1 MSISYEAIRLKFRNK
16 IYFPTTRN
24 YRKKKI
30 NSTDFTI
37 ISNNCW
43 GGTVYESYGIKKMSP
58 IVGMFIMPSD
68 YLSLVSNL
76 KYYFEQDIV
85 FIEPEQ
91 SKWRKQLEGKSN
103 WGTYLI
109 ARLGDIELHMLHHH
123 DKELAKS
130 KWDTRVKRINW
141 SKLIFKFNDQNGAT
155 KDDIVQ
161 FMNLPLKNKLCFVVK
176 DELNVEGTILIKQ
189 PGKKETGIYASRE
202 PFGRNR
208 YLNVNNYINGC
219 L

>member
-16 IYFPTTRN
+16 IYLPATRN
-24 YRKKKI
+24 YRRKRI

-68 YLSLVSNL
+68 YLRLVSNL

-91 SKWRKQLEGKSN
+91 SKWRKQLESKSN

-155 KDDIVQ
+155 KDDVVQ

-176 DELNVEGTILIKQ
+176 DELNIEGTILIKQ
-189 PGKKETGIYASRE
+189 PGKKATGIYASRE
-202 PFGRNR
+202 PFGKSR
-208 YLNVNNYINGC
+208 YLNVNNYINSC